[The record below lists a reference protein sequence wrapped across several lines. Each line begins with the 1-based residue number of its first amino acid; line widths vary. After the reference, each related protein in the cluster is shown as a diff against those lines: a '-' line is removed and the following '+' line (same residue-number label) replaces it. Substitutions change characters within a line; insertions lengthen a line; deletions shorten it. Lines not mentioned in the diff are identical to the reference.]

1 MTVSSTSWTASAQS
15 LLADPS
21 TREAF
26 LRTYVIPA
34 AQLIGT
40 ALALGLGWL
49 VYQVFLRARYFSP
62 LRKLPGP
69 EYGHWL
75 FGQTK
80 AVLQREPG
88 IAFSEW
94 RAAHGQK
101 GVIRIV
107 TALGRERIVF
117 FTHSAAKQIL
127 VDRPYDYPKPS
138 YLRRILGQVAGE
150 GLLTLE
156 GPEHS
161 SLRKFLSRAFA
172 PRYLQEQYES
182 SYHGPISNLVKTW
195 KKEVDNSKTPSEGT
209 EIEVFAWVSRC
220 LLDIIGLAAFG
231 YEINSILD
239 DSNDLGSAYHSVTKL
254 QNGPNLL
261 GLILVM
267 ITPGGPAMLNW
278 AASQAWTGKAVLRL
292 YKGIAS
298 LGLGAAFVPLQR
310 VGIFLSSMYT
320 IENVAAR
327 LMNEKMEEA
336 RRLGPAAMDSGKM
349 DILSLLVKA
358 SMTEQSSYKMT
369 AAEVKN
375 QILTVLAAGHETTA
389 SGVTWTLWL
398 LAKHPEVQ
406 RKLRK
411 EVRTL
416 TSAYEHPPFADLKE
430 LKYLGAVVS
439 ETLRVFPPT
448 PSTSRQARVDSVI
461 DGTFIP
467 KGTVLLIPSRAMN
480 MDPAGSWG
488 PDAKEFRP
496 ERWLD
501 LPPGYDPTFSL
512 MTFIAGAHKCIAY
525 QMAQNEMRLI
535 TAMLVANFE
544 FELLS
549 STQEVVAESAI
560 TMKPAGGL
568 PLRVRRVVDGAS

>member
-1 MTVSSTSWTASAQS
+1 MTADVFTDAATRSQ
-15 LLADPS
+15 LLQ
-21 TREAF
+21 
-26 LRTYVIPA
+26 TYALPA
-34 AQLIGT
+34 ATVLGSLY
-40 ALALGLGWL
+40 ALFFGWL
-49 VYQVFLRARYFSP
+49 FYRLILRARYFSR
-62 LRKLPGP
+62 LSHLPGP
-69 EYGHWL
+69 DYGHWL
-75 FGQTK
+75 LGQTH
-80 AVLQREPG
+80 AVVQREPG
-88 IAFSEW
+88 AAFGEW
-94 RAAHGQK
+94 RAKYGQK
-101 GVIRIV
+101 GVIRVV
-107 TALGRERIVF
+107 TALGRERVVF

-127 VDRPYDYPKPS
+127 VDRSTDYVKPS

-156 GPEHS
+156 GPEHT

-182 SYHGPISNLVKTW
+182 SYHGPIAALIKVW
-195 KKEVDNSKTPSEGT
+195 QGQVDSASKPSEGT

-231 YEINSILD
+231 YEINSIHD
-239 DSNDLGSAYHSVTKL
+239 DNNDLGSAYHAVTKL
-254 QNGPNLL
+254 QNGPNLI
-261 GLILVM
+261 GLIALM
-267 ITPGGPAMLNW
+267 MTPGGPGVINW
-278 AASQAWTGKAVLRL
+278 ATHRAWTGKALLAAHSLFARVGLGRL
-292 YKGIAS
+292 ATPIQNAGTFIAS
-298 LGLGAAFVPLQR
+298 
-310 VGIFLSSMYT
+310 MHT
-320 IENVAAR
+320 IESVAAK
-327 LMNEKMEEA
+327 LMEEKMEEA

-358 SMTEQSSYKMT
+358 SMTDQSSYKMSAT
-369 AAEVKN
+369 EVKN

-406 RKLRK
+406 QKLRK
-411 EVRTL
+411 EVRAL

-439 ETLRVFPPT
+439 ESLRVFPPT
-448 PSTSRQARVDSVI
+448 PATSRESRVDSVI

-480 MDPAGSWG
+480 MDPEGSWG
-488 PDAKEFRP
+488 PDAQEFKP

-501 LPPGYDPTFSL
+501 LPATYDPTFSL

-535 TAMLVANFE
+535 TAMLVSNFH
-544 FELLS
+544 FDLIS
-549 STQEVVAESAI
+549 PDQTVVAESAI
-560 TMKPAGGL
+560 TMKPRGGL
-568 PLRVRRVVDGAS
+568 PLRVRRVDPAAA